1 MRLGEKEFTDLMGQT
16 IFMKREHDLKLA
28 SAGGDFKMVAAPQMP
43 DKSKH
48 SAHEIA
54 QKWAML
60 KLMRDLDVDR
70 LNMRQGTKIVTQND
84 WMLAALLSLNA
95 DSGKKLL

>member
-1 MRLGEKEFTDLMGQT
+1 
-16 IFMKREHDLKLA
+16 MKREHDLKLA
-28 SAGGDFKMVAAPQMP
+28 GADGDLKMVSTPQLP

-48 SAHEIA
+48 SAQEIE
-54 QKWAML
+54 QKWSAL

-84 WMLAALLSLNA
+84 WMLAALLSLNS
-95 DSGKKLL
+95 DPEKKLL

>member
-1 MRLGEKEFTDLMGQT
+1 
-16 IFMKREHDLKLA
+16 MKRDYDLKLA
-28 SAGGDFKMVAAPQMP
+28 GASSDFKIVAAPQMP

-54 QKWAML
+54 QKWATL

-70 LNMRQGTKIVTQND
+70 LNMRPGTKIVTQSD
-84 WMLAALLSLNA
+84 WMLAALLSLNSNPS
-95 DSGKKLL
+95 DKKLL